1 MPCFSS
7 ARVIMPHDALRY
19 CSRYLGNNVA
29 KDDSSLRVPPRLCSG
44 LKGSSFHLSIS
55 SVSHGLSFLY
65 VDGIFAGRYRVRVWC
80 CDREENRSPRQNYRK
95 KARERESD
103 RGSVPS
109 NHVQARFHSR
119 DHMRGACFALPCAC
133 LLAYSV
139 LHTCA
144 VPLLAAAASSLVY
157 QPSDSTPHADM
168 STADRPRTFLDI
180 DIDGEPAG
188 RLVFELFTDKTP
200 KTCEKYGIKWCTTR
214 QGRDTDRS
222 HVVSANFARRNTMAF
237 LTPKAPCIGS
247 SRNSWFKV
255 AT

>member
-1 MPCFSS
+1 
-7 ARVIMPHDALRY
+7 
-19 CSRYLGNNVA
+19 
-29 KDDSSLRVPPRLCSG
+29 
-44 LKGSSFHLSIS
+44 
-55 SVSHGLSFLY
+55 
-65 VDGIFAGRYRVRVWC
+65 VWC

-95 KARERESD
+95 KAREAFRPITSKRVFTHAITCGE
-103 RGSVPS
+103 
-109 NHVQARFHSR
+109 
-119 DHMRGACFALPCAC
+119 LLLCAC

-139 LHTCA
+139 LHICA

-157 QPSDSTPHADM
+157 QPSYSTPHADM
-168 STADRPRTFLDI
+168 SSADRPRTFLDI

-200 KTCEKYGIKWCTTR
+200 KTCEKYGIKWWTTR

-247 SRNSWFKV
+247 SRNSWSKA

>member
-1 MPCFSS
+1 MYEC
-7 ARVIMPHDALRY
+7 
-19 CSRYLGNNVA
+19 GVA
-29 KDDSSLRVPPRLCSG
+29 IGKKIDRLA
-44 LKGSSFHLSIS
+44 KI
-55 SVSHGLSFLY
+55 
-65 VDGIFAGRYRVRVWC
+65 IERK
-80 CDREENRSPRQNYRK
+80 REN
-95 KARERESD
+95 A
-103 RGSVPS
+103 PS

-119 DHMRGACFALPCAC
+119 DHMRGACFALLCAC
-133 LLAYSV
+133 LLACLLCAAH
-139 LHTCA
+139 LHICA
-144 VPLLAAAASSLVY
+144 VPLLAASASSLVY

-168 STADRPRTFLDI
+168 SSADRPRTFLDI

-247 SRNSWFKV
+247 SRNSWSKA